1 MSGAGAQAGGTEVRR
16 EFAFTDAD
24 FRSISQLVTQKTGI
38 RISDSKRHMVYSRL
52 ARRLRA
58 LGLPDFSSYLERV
71 ASDDS
76 GEESTRL
83 VNALTTNLTAFF
95 REPHH
100 FDYLAND
107 YLPKRAA
114 GAGRRRLR
122 IWCAGCSSGEEPY
135 SVAMTVAESLRDF
148 EHWDVRV
155 LATDLDSD
163 MVARGKAGI
172 YPESRVR
179 RVGNEQLRRWFLRG
193 TGRNTGHYRVKPELA
208 KMVAFRQLNLLEAW
222 PFRGRFD
229 LIFCRNVVIYFDKTI
244 QRRLFERFANVLV
257 DDGRLFIGHSE
268 TLFKVSTR
276 FRALGQTIYEKVE

>member
-1 MSGAGAQAGGTEVRR
+1 MSDCGAQAGGAEVRR

-24 FRSISQLVTQKTGI
+24 FQSISQLVTQKTGI
-38 RISDSKRHMVYSRL
+38 RIGESKRHMVYSRL

-71 ASDDS
+71 AGDDS

-100 FDYLAND
+100 FEYLATD
-107 YLPKRAA
+107 YLPKLAA
-114 GAGRRRLR
+114 DVRRRRLR

-135 SVAMTVAESLRDF
+135 SVAMTVAESLPDF
-148 EHWDVRV
+148 ERWDVRI

-163 MVARGKAGI
+163 MVARGKVGI
-172 YPESRVR
+172 YPESRVN
-179 RVGNEQLRRWFLRG
+179 RVGKEQMRRWFLRG
-193 TGRNTGHYRVKPELA
+193 TGRNSGHYRVKPALA
-208 KMVAFRQLNLLEAW
+208 DMVMFRQLNLLEGW

-244 QRRLFERFANVLV
+244 QRRLFDRFASVLA

-276 FRALGQTIYEKVE
+276 FRALGQTIYEKVA